1 MSRFLLLAMYISE
14 TTKVFGVYI
23 KQHCKGW
30 NRLKH
35 SLLIFEI
42 FNCFKTGANYFSQ
55 SNQSY
60 LDKIHIH
67 VRIKHGKFSQNLD
80 NQRI

>member
-1 MSRFLLLAMYISE
+1 MSSFLLLAMYISE

-42 FNCFKTGANYFSQ
+42 FNCFKTA
-55 SNQSY
+55 
-60 LDKIHIH
+60 LC
-67 VRIKHGKFSQNLD
+67 NLWSGVMEWSLGVEP
-80 NQRI
+80 